1 MLEGKTGQLWLET
14 SGNPVKFFRLY
25 AELACPIIKQQ
36 MNDSWKVCQDAE
48 AVIYSPL
55 AFGGY
60 SIAEKLSIPG
70 YRAILQ
76 PSGRTKEFPSCI
88 TPPEVRWGGIYN
100 WLTHFLMEQLFWQP
114 FKQPIN
120 DWIHSTLNLPPL
132 PWLGFSSRTYQQK
145 HPYLYG
151 YSPSVIPKPRDWQ
164 DWRHVTGYWFLD
176 RPSDWQP
183 PADLVD
189 FLESGSPPVY
199 IGFGSMMSSNPEE
212 RTELVLKALAKAGKR
227 GILLTGWGGLS
238 NTDLPDDVFKI
249 ESIPHD
255 WLFPQMAAIVHHG
268 GAGTTSAGL
277 RAGVPTIIT
286 PFFADQPFWGYRVKE
301 LGVGSA
307 PIPQK
312 DLTAEKLAAA
322 IQTATSDKA
331 MRDRACTL
339 GEKIRSEDG
348 VKRAVEIFHRYLP
361 FHKG

>member
-1 MLEGKTGQLWLET
+1 M
-14 SGNPVKFFRLY
+14 
-25 AELACPIIKQQ
+25 
-36 MNDSWKVCQDAE
+36 
-48 AVIYSPL
+48 
-55 AFGGY
+55 
-60 SIAEKLSIPG
+60 
-70 YRAILQ
+70 
-76 PSGRTKEFPSCI
+76 
-88 TPPEVRWGGIYN
+88 
-100 WLTHFLMEQLFWQP
+100 
-114 FKQPIN
+114 
-120 DWIHSTLNLPPL
+120 
-132 PWLGFSSRTYQQK
+132 
-145 HPYLYG
+145 
-151 YSPSVIPKPRDWQ
+151 
-164 DWRHVTGYWFLD
+164 
-176 RPSDWQP
+176 
-183 PADLVD
+183 
-189 FLESGSPPVY
+189 Y